1 MGRNNPAEAK
11 GKTERQQT
19 ILRLIQE
26 HPISRQEVLLE
37 HLRNEGFEVTQATVS
52 RDIRELSLE
61 KVPGQKVRQKYAMRS
76 TIPVAAEIKHPAA
89 QPANRY
95 AALLQDGIVSMEQAG
110 NLLVIKTAVGMAM
123 AVAAALDAMEIEGI
137 IGCIA
142 GDDTIMCAVKTEKMV
157 QNVIENLQNLIL
169 QIK

>member
-1 MGRNNPAEAK
+1 MK
-11 GKTERQQT
+11 KK
-19 ILRLIQE
+19 
-26 HPISRQEVLLE
+26 RQEQIIEITQNHEVETQEDLAGYLTE
-37 HLRNEGFEVTQATVS
+37 AGYAVTQATVS

-95 AALLQDGIVSMEQAG
+95 ATLLQDGIVSMEQAG

>member
-1 MGRNNPAEAK
+1 MK
-11 GKTERQQT
+11 KK
-19 ILRLIQE
+19 
-26 HPISRQEVLLE
+26 RQEQIIEIIQNHEVETQEDLAGYLTE
-37 HLRNEGFEVTQATVS
+37 AGYAVTQATVS

-157 QNVIENLQNLIL
+157 QNVIENR
-169 QIK
+169 

>member
-1 MGRNNPAEAK
+1 MK
-11 GKTERQQT
+11 KK
-19 ILRLIQE
+19 
-26 HPISRQEVLLE
+26 RQEQIIEIIQNHEVETQEDLAGYLTE
-37 HLRNEGFEVTQATVS
+37 AGYAVTQATVS

-169 QIK
+169 QIKSHL

>member
-1 MGRNNPAEAK
+1 MK
-11 GKTERQQT
+11 KK
-19 ILRLIQE
+19 
-26 HPISRQEVLLE
+26 RQEQIIEIIQNHEVETQEDLAGYLTE
-37 HLRNEGFEVTQATVS
+37 AGYAVTQATVS

-142 GDDTIMCAVKTEKMV
+142 GDDTIMCAVKTEKML

>member
-1 MGRNNPAEAK
+1 MK
-11 GKTERQQT
+11 KK
-19 ILRLIQE
+19 
-26 HPISRQEVLLE
+26 RQEQIIEIIQNHEVETQEDLAGYLTE
-37 HLRNEGFEVTQATVS
+37 AGYAVTQATVS

>member
-1 MGRNNPAEAK
+1 MK
-11 GKTERQQT
+11 KK
-19 ILRLIQE
+19 
-26 HPISRQEVLLE
+26 RQEQIIEIIQNHEVETQEDLAGYLTE
-37 HLRNEGFEVTQATVS
+37 AGYAVTQATVS

-123 AVAAALDAMEIEGI
+123 AVDAMEIEGI

>member
-1 MGRNNPAEAK
+1 MK
-11 GKTERQQT
+11 KK
-19 ILRLIQE
+19 
-26 HPISRQEVLLE
+26 RQEQIIEIIQNHEVETQEDLAGYLTE
-37 HLRNEGFEVTQATVS
+37 AGYAVTQATVS

-76 TIPVAAEIKHPAA
+76 TIQVAAEIKHPAA

-95 AALLQDGIVSMEQAG
+95 AALLHDGIVSMEPAG

>member
-1 MGRNNPAEAK
+1 MK
-11 GKTERQQT
+11 KK
-19 ILRLIQE
+19 
-26 HPISRQEVLLE
+26 RQEQIIEIIQNHEVETQEDLAGYLTE
-37 HLRNEGFEVTQATVS
+37 AGYAVTQATVS

-142 GDDTIMCAVKTEKMV
+142 GDDTILCAVKTEKMV

>member
-1 MGRNNPAEAK
+1 MK
-11 GKTERQQT
+11 KK
-19 ILRLIQE
+19 
-26 HPISRQEVLLE
+26 RQEQIIEIIQNHEVETQEDLAGYLTE
-37 HLRNEGFEVTQATVS
+37 AGYAVTQATVS
-52 RDIRELSLE
+52 RDIRE

>member
-1 MGRNNPAEAK
+1 MK
-11 GKTERQQT
+11 KK
-19 ILRLIQE
+19 
-26 HPISRQEVLLE
+26 RQEQIIEIIQNHEVETQEDLAGYLTE
-37 HLRNEGFEVTQATVS
+37 AGYAVTQATVS

-89 QPANRY
+89 QSANRY

>member
-1 MGRNNPAEAK
+1 MK
-11 GKTERQQT
+11 KK
-19 ILRLIQE
+19 
-26 HPISRQEVLLE
+26 RQEQIIEIIQNHEVETQEDLAGYLTE
-37 HLRNEGFEVTQATVS
+37 AGYAVTQATVS

-89 QPANRY
+89 QPANRD

>member
-1 MGRNNPAEAK
+1 MK
-11 GKTERQQT
+11 KK
-19 ILRLIQE
+19 
-26 HPISRQEVLLE
+26 RQEQIIEIIQNHEVETQEDLAGYLTE
-37 HLRNEGFEVTQATVS
+37 AGYAVTQATVS

-89 QPANRY
+89 QPAHRY
-95 AALLQDGIVSMEQAG
+95 ATLLQDGIVSMEQAG

>member
-1 MGRNNPAEAK
+1 MK
-11 GKTERQQT
+11 KK
-19 ILRLIQE
+19 
-26 HPISRQEVLLE
+26 RQEQIIEIIQNHEVETREDLAGYLTE
-37 HLRNEGFEVTQATVS
+37 AGYAVTQATVS

>member
-1 MGRNNPAEAK
+1 MK
-11 GKTERQQT
+11 KK
-19 ILRLIQE
+19 
-26 HPISRQEVLLE
+26 RQEQIIEIIQNHEVETQEDLAGYLTE
-37 HLRNEGFEVTQATVS
+37 AGYAVTQATVS

-110 NLLVIKTAVGMAM
+110 NLLVIKTAVGMVM

>member
-1 MGRNNPAEAK
+1 MK
-11 GKTERQQT
+11 KK
-19 ILRLIQE
+19 
-26 HPISRQEVLLE
+26 RQEQIIEIIQNHEVETQEDLAGYLTE
-37 HLRNEGFEVTQATVS
+37 ARYAVTQATVS

>member
-1 MGRNNPAEAK
+1 MK
-11 GKTERQQT
+11 KK
-19 ILRLIQE
+19 
-26 HPISRQEVLLE
+26 RQEQIIEIIQNHEVETQEDLAGYLTE
-37 HLRNEGFEVTQATVS
+37 AGYAVTQATVS

-123 AVAAALDAMEIEGI
+123 AVAAALDAMELEGI

>member
-1 MGRNNPAEAK
+1 MK
-11 GKTERQQT
+11 KK
-19 ILRLIQE
+19 
-26 HPISRQEVLLE
+26 RQEQIIEIIQNHEVETQEDLAGYLTE
-37 HLRNEGFEVTQATVS
+37 AGYAVTQATVS

-89 QPANRY
+89 QPASWD

>member
-1 MGRNNPAEAK
+1 MK
-11 GKTERQQT
+11 KK
-19 ILRLIQE
+19 
-26 HPISRQEVLLE
+26 RQEQIIEIIQNHEVETQEDLAGYLTE
-37 HLRNEGFEVTQATVS
+37 AGYAVTQATVS

-142 GDDTIMCAVKTEKMV
+142 GDDTIMCAVKTETMV

>member
-1 MGRNNPAEAK
+1 MK
-11 GKTERQQT
+11 KK
-19 ILRLIQE
+19 
-26 HPISRQEVLLE
+26 RQEQIIEIIQNHEVETQEDLAGYLTE
-37 HLRNEGFEVTQATVS
+37 AGYAVTQATVS

-95 AALLQDGIVSMEQAG
+95 ATLLQDGIVSMEQAG

-157 QNVIENLQNLIL
+157 LPKLPRNVPI
-169 QIK
+169 

>member
-1 MGRNNPAEAK
+1 MK
-11 GKTERQQT
+11 KK
-19 ILRLIQE
+19 
-26 HPISRQEVLLE
+26 RQEQIIEIIQNHEVETQEDLAGYLTE
-37 HLRNEGFEVTQATVS
+37 AGYAVTQATVS

-95 AALLQDGIVSMEQAG
+95 AAVLQDGIVSMEQAG

>member
-1 MGRNNPAEAK
+1 MK
-11 GKTERQQT
+11 KK
-19 ILRLIQE
+19 
-26 HPISRQEVLLE
+26 RQEQIIEIIQNHEVETQEDLAGYLTE
-37 HLRNEGFEVTQATVS
+37 AGYAVTQATVS

-142 GDDTIMCAVKTEKMV
+142 GDDTSLCAVKTEKMV

>member
-1 MGRNNPAEAK
+1 MK
-11 GKTERQQT
+11 KK
-19 ILRLIQE
+19 
-26 HPISRQEVLLE
+26 RQEQIIEIIQTHEVETQEDLAGYLTE
-37 HLRNEGFEVTQATVS
+37 AGYAVTQATVS

-142 GDDTIMCAVKTEKMV
+142 GDDTIMCSVKTEKMV

>member
-1 MGRNNPAEAK
+1 MK
-11 GKTERQQT
+11 KK
-19 ILRLIQE
+19 
-26 HPISRQEVLLE
+26 RQEQIIEIIQNHEVETQEDLAGYLTE
-37 HLRNEGFEVTQATVS
+37 AGYAVTQATVS

-123 AVAAALDAMEIEGI
+123 AVAAALDAMNWNEIV
-137 IGCIA
+137 GCIA
-142 GDDTIMCAVKTEKMV
+142 GDDTIMCAVRTVDDTILLMEK
-157 QNVIENLQNLIL
+157 
-169 QIK
+169 IKKLLEQ

>member
-1 MGRNNPAEAK
+1 MK
-11 GKTERQQT
+11 KK
-19 ILRLIQE
+19 
-26 HPISRQEVLLE
+26 RQEQIIEIIQNHEVETQEDLAGYLTE
-37 HLRNEGFEVTQATVS
+37 AGYAVTQATVS

-95 AALLQDGIVSMEQAG
+95 ATLLQDGIVSMEQAG
-110 NLLVIKTAVGMAM
+110 NLLVIKTAVGM

>member
-1 MGRNNPAEAK
+1 MK
-11 GKTERQQT
+11 KK
-19 ILRLIQE
+19 
-26 HPISRQEVLLE
+26 RQEQIIEIIQNHEVETQEDLAGYLTE
-37 HLRNEGFEVTQATVS
+37 AGYAVTQATVS

-76 TIPVAAEIKHPAA
+76 AIPVAAEIKHPAA

>member
-1 MGRNNPAEAK
+1 MK
-11 GKTERQQT
+11 KK
-19 ILRLIQE
+19 
-26 HPISRQEVLLE
+26 RQEQIIEIIQNHEVETQEDLAGYLTE
-37 HLRNEGFEVTQATVS
+37 AGYAVTQATVS

-142 GDDTIMCAVKTEKMV
+142 GDYTIMCAVKTEKMV

>member
-1 MGRNNPAEAK
+1 MK
-11 GKTERQQT
+11 KK
-19 ILRLIQE
+19 
-26 HPISRQEVLLE
+26 RQEQIIEIIQNHEVETQEDLAGYLTE
-37 HLRNEGFEVTQATVS
+37 AGYAVTQATVS

-95 AALLQDGIVSMEQAG
+95 AAPLQDGIVSMEQAG

>member
-1 MGRNNPAEAK
+1 MK
-11 GKTERQQT
+11 KK
-19 ILRLIQE
+19 
-26 HPISRQEVLLE
+26 RQEQIIEIIQNHEVETQEDLAGYLTE
-37 HLRNEGFEVTQATVS
+37 AGYAVTQATVS

-95 AALLQDGIVSMEQAG
+95 ATLLQDGIVSMEQAG

-123 AVAAALDAMEIEGI
+123 AVAAALDAMEIEE
-137 IGCIA
+137 IGRA
-142 GDDTIMCAVKTEKMV
+142 HV
-157 QNVIENLQNLIL
+157 
-169 QIK
+169 

>member
-1 MGRNNPAEAK
+1 MK
-11 GKTERQQT
+11 KK
-19 ILRLIQE
+19 
-26 HPISRQEVLLE
+26 RQEQNIEIIQNHEVETQEDLAGYLTE
-37 HLRNEGFEVTQATVS
+37 AGYAVTQATVS

>member
-1 MGRNNPAEAK
+1 MK
-11 GKTERQQT
+11 KK
-19 ILRLIQE
+19 
-26 HPISRQEVLLE
+26 RQEQIIEIIQNHEVETQEDLAGYLTE
-37 HLRNEGFEVTQATVS
+37 AGYAVTQATVS

-157 QNVIENLQNLIL
+157 QNVIENLQNLII